1 MGKEWHRPVTP
12 LSGWYPRS
20 LRLES
25 IPFLL
30 PPFPEKDRREGGRER
45 QRRKRAM
52 TTGEYLIAVG
62 DHTAAEC
69 LCMPV
74 RNSTTF
80 RCRFNT
86 LVCRGMKPIVNFGC
100 GQSASMETKLVIVF
114 QLHCLSAPFSGIQV
128 TRGKGKSF
136 RSDSNSL
143 WPQISLR
150 LSEKTRMPCRHIA
163 SLSSQFEPD

>member
-1 MGKEWHRPVTP
+1 MDLNGERVASPGDA
-12 LSGWYPRS
+12 SFWYES
-20 LRLES
+20 ALRLES

-30 PPFPEKDRREGGRER
+30 PPFPEKDRREGERER

-74 RNSTTF
+74 PQF
-80 RCRFNT
+80 DDT

-100 GQSASMETKLVIVF
+100 GQSASMETKLVIVV
-114 QLHCLSAPFSGIQV
+114 QLQC
-128 TRGKGKSF
+128 
-136 RSDSNSL
+136 
-143 WPQISLR
+143 
-150 LSEKTRMPCRHIA
+150 
-163 SLSSQFEPD
+163 